1 MTDKEREIEEA
12 YKELASAN
20 TISEPDNKVDYWAD
34 YEEAEY
40 QQYLAEQDKLDAEQE
55 EIDRAR
61 EIELAKKRPNPAPD
75 QYIITQRKPIY
86 WDVSGDDSSLNPAF
100 W

>member
-1 MTDKEREIEEA
+1 MTDKEREIKEA
-12 YKELASAN
+12 YKELASTN

-40 QQYLAEQDKLDAEQE
+40 QQYLEEQDKLDAEQE

-61 EIELAKKRPNPAPD
+61 EIELAKKQANSAPD
-75 QYIITQRKPIY
+75 QYIITQRKPIH
-86 WDVSGDDSSLNPAF
+86 WDVSGDDSSLNPSF